1 MALRCKLCGKEF
13 KDKRSIHGHLIRVH
27 EEEYLRSGN
36 NDGVFFEEVKENGE
50 ERPAGFR
57 LLNKHDPIE
66 CEAIAAGYMFY
77 DGSLTVYTEEEARE
91 MGWI

>member
-1 MALRCKLCGKEF
+1 MALRCKICGKEF

-27 EEEYLRSGN
+27 EDEYLRSGN
-36 NDGVFFEEVKENGE
+36 NDGAFFEEVKESSE

-66 CEAIAAGYMFY
+66 REAIAAGYTFY
-77 DGSLTVYTEEEARE
+77 DGFLIVYTEKEARE
-91 MGWI
+91 KGWI